1 MLIFLD
7 TTLLWL
13 LAHPRGGPEARALRL
28 ALVRRLKAGDQP
40 AVAEICDYEARRELI
55 RKGATRQIDNL
66 DDLINTSTYVP
77 LDTGTM
83 REAASLWAQLR
94 RGGTPTA
101 GQEALDGDVILA
113 AQAIRQ
119 GPHLVAT
126 KNLRHLAGVCNALE
140 WGNL

>member
-13 LAHPRGGPEARALRL
+13 SVHPRGGPTATALRRALQKRL
-28 ALVRRLKAGDQP
+28 QAGDYL

-55 RKGATRQIDNL
+55 RKGATKQIANL
-66 DDLINTSTYVP
+66 DELISTNTYVP

-83 REAASLWAQLR
+83 REAASIWAQLR
-94 RGGTPTA
+94 RGGAPTA

-126 KNLRHLAGVCNALE
+126 ANLQHLARICNALD
-140 WGNL
+140 WQNL